1 MFNWF
6 NTNKKTEPQQVLQ
19 NEKDIAKLDKKIVYV
34 YGTTAD
40 LTNTSATVNF
50 KDTDIKLDAWS
61 DNSFIIDKNGL
72 LFKIVTISDG
82 IVYIKYYATIPQGP
96 QGEKGEKGDQG
107 IQGPQG
113 EIGPVGPQGPQ
124 GPQGNTGANGATP
137 NISVSAI
144 ALPAGSDPTA
154 TRSGTDANPMIEF
167 GIPSP
172 LQFKTI
178 DMPITN
184 ESTITTLS
192 SGIYFDQGYK
202 YSRTYT
208 LDITNLTGISKTTI
222 FNFTFIYNLF
232 GRELN
237 FINSDLTYG
246 SFNQAYYNSL
256 KGLQVTN
263 SPISDVSDV
272 IIVPTKINTSSGA
285 TSGTIV
291 VYSKLNN
298 FNTYESVRLNYL
310 D

>member
-1 MFNWF
+1 
-6 NTNKKTEPQQVLQ
+6 
-19 NEKDIAKLDKKIVYV
+19 
-34 YGTTAD
+34 
-40 LTNTSATVNF
+40 
-50 KDTDIKLDAWS
+50 
-61 DNSFIIDKNGL
+61 
-72 LFKIVTISDG
+72 
-82 IVYIKYYATIPQGP
+82 
-96 QGEKGEKGDQG
+96 
-107 IQGPQG
+107 
-113 EIGPVGPQGPQ
+113 
-124 GPQGNTGANGATP
+124 
-137 NISVSAI
+137 
-144 ALPAGSDPTA
+144 
-154 TRSGTDANPMIEF
+154 MIEF